1 MRLFLIALLTFCLIG
16 CGTIDRARHDPLGAG
31 EPGIHYKSGTA
42 DYESDRVI
50 YMRGAIVETSTGHW
64 LTKRTN
70 WRVDHPER
78 MYVKTNPGEHFTQ
91 AQIDALALA
100 PLTQPVFDN
109 AERRMLHGLAWGYG
123 IDLGS
128 SAICLG
134 VGASEGGPIAAAA
147 PVAGLGI
154 LALHYAVV
162 RADMKQ
168 TPLYYSNA
176 NRKHFSDKMVDF
188 NAVEHGAVGVHN
200 LLTCL

>member
-1 MRLFLIALLTFCLIG
+1 MRTLTALFCLMMLSACASVQG
-16 CGTIDRARHDPLGAG
+16 LGHNPLDEG
-31 EPGIHYKSGTA
+31 EPGVHYQTGTT
-42 DYESDRVI
+42 DYESNRVI
-50 YMRGAIVETSTGHW
+50 YMRGAIAETTTGHW

-70 WRVDHPER
+70 WRVVHPEW

-91 AQIDALALA
+91 AQIDAMAVV

-123 IDLGS
+123 ADLGS

-134 VGASEGGPIAAAA
+134 IGASEGGPIAAA
-147 PVAGLGI
+147 PIAGLGI

-162 RADMKQ
+162 RSDMKQ
-168 TPLYYSNA
+168 SPLYFSNA
-176 NRKHFSDKMVDF
+176 NRIHFAEKMVNF
-188 NAVEHGAVGVHN
+188 NAVEHGAVGIHN